1 MFKKVDSSTR
11 QKNNDNFFQ
20 QILRQN
26 ARWFLPQHRKK
37 LLQGYFI
44 LKKDFMKYKDQYTD
58 LMFL

>member
-1 MFKKVDSSTR
+1 MFKQVDSSTR

-44 LKKDFMKYKDQYTD
+44 LKKDFMKYKDQ
-58 LMFL
+58 